1 MRGMGGEAMNGEWIW
16 AELDALEVNYHAL
29 YEAKRKLEEETIAKR
44 RRLEVQLLAELQ
56 RVEDRLRAA
65 GVPIARA

>member
-1 MRGMGGEAMNGEWIW
+1 MGGEAMNGEWIW
-16 AELDALEVNYHAL
+16 AEFDALEANYHAL
-29 YEAKRKLEEETIAKR
+29 HEARRKLDEETIAKC

-56 RVEDRLRAA
+56 RVEARLRAA

>member
-1 MRGMGGEAMNGEWIW
+1 MNEEEWIR
-16 AELDALEVNYHAL
+16 AEFDALEENFRGLH
-29 YEAKRKLEEETIAKR
+29 EMKQKLDEETIAKC

-56 RVEDRLRAA
+56 RVESRLRAA